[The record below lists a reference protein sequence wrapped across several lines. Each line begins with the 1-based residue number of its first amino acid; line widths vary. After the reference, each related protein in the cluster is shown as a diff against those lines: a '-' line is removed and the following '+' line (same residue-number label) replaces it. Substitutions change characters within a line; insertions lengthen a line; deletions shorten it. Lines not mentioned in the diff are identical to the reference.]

1 MIFYII
7 SIINIVIMIALISI
21 IIIIAII
28 VVMII
33 NSIIIIIIES
43 GAHRQLLISF
53 PIAEDIV
60 RTTSKQNIDFCNHNI
75 LSVISRGQ
83 EVLRWPRCQT
93 AFSSSRKLLAAD
105 LASLLSA
112 VPCK

>member
-83 EVLRWPRCQT
+83 GSAT
-93 AFSSSRKLLAAD
+93 LAT
-105 LASLLSA
+105 
-112 VPCK
+112 VPNCIFFLEKTFGR